1 MKLLVC
7 AVLIASAAFGQ
18 SFQGSLRG
26 QVKDPADAAVP
37 LAKLT
42 LTDEGT
48 KVSRSTAVNEIGE
61 FIFAS
66 VTPATYTISAEAPGF
81 KRLERHGIVVSTQTA
96 VTVDLKLVVGQVSEK
111 VDVVAE
117 SPLLLVADASTG
129 QVIDQQKIVDLPN
142 LGRNPFFTAKL
153 AETVVLTGEPT
164 SNRMQDQN
172 GNSEISIAGGPVR
185 TNNYLIDG
193 ISITDATNRAVVL
206 PSPEAVQEV
215 KLQSNTYDAEVGRTG
230 GGTINTVLRSGTNS
244 IHGSGLGYFR
254 QTSWLANNYF
264 SNRAGE
270 ALPDEPF
277 RNYAGSL
284 GGPVYIPKVYDGRNR
299 TFFFATVEGYRMYD
313 AAGTTEAVPTKLE
326 RSGDFSQSRA
336 TTGNGLQLI
345 YDPLN
350 LTPDGART
358 PFPGNVI
365 PAQRLSKVGQN
376 LAKYFPDPNIATSS
390 YGAGN
395 FNSSTAGFNHADQ
408 YTAKVDHEFASW
420 IRASASYIHQTTQEP
435 PGYRWWGASVASPG
449 QTLLDRQSE
458 STQANTTITPQPTTV
473 IAIRWGFNR
482 FWSKQGPTSL
492 GYDLTSLGLPASLV
506 SATRNPAFPSVTMS
520 DFASFGGG
528 GTNQDVWYQRN
539 FSAVVSKFQGKHIL
553 KAGFD
558 FRTLH
563 DFGDPSVGPSSFSF
577 DDVFTRANPQSTTPG
592 TGSSLAALLLGYPS
606 GGSQTLGNKFNDY
619 VRYWGAF
626 FHDDFRVTRR
636 LTLNLGI
643 RLEHES
649 GVAEQGN
656 KFITGFDPNAVSPLQ
671 SGISNL
677 TVNGTVLYA
686 GVNGSPTHTFNPLGV
701 KPGPRFGFAYA
712 ADSKTA
718 VRGGYGIFWAPLP
731 FNLQN
736 TLGYAQSTPIVTS
749 SDGNATPAASLDNPY
764 PNGLLQPGGNSAG
777 GLAGIGQ
784 SISVFDRNTRSG
796 GYVQQFSADLQR
808 EVGAGFVITA
818 GFIGSHTLHL
828 VENGRNINQLNPSYL
843 SQGSALTQKVS
854 NPFYQ
859 HGGTLNIGSA
869 TVTQAQLLLPFPQ
882 FSGVTLQDSDSSS
895 ARYTAG
901 YVRVQRRFAQGLTLL
916 VSYTRSRNYDQTYG
930 LNFLTGN
937 AFSTGAGGPQNA
949 YDRNGEWAVSNNDT
963 PNRFTTAITY
973 ELPFGR
979 HKALLSHSRAA
990 DLVVGGWSLN
1000 VVGTA
1005 QSGYPLTITQPNS
1018 NSVFGASYQ
1027 RPNVTGVSP
1036 SVNASFAQRLDGWIN
1051 PAAFSQAAQFTFGN
1065 APRTLGLRGPGQANW
1080 DVSVFKTFAITER
1093 LKAQVRGEAL
1103 NATNT
1108 PMFGYPNT
1116 QYTNPQFG
1124 VISEQ
1129 MNYARMIQLGI
1140 RLFL

>member
-1 MKLLVC
+1 M
-7 AVLIASAAFGQ
+7 
-18 SFQGSLRG
+18 
-26 QVKDPADAAVP
+26 
-37 LAKLT
+37 
-42 LTDEGT
+42 
-48 KVSRSTAVNEIGE
+48 
-61 FIFAS
+61 
-66 VTPATYTISAEAPGF
+66 
-81 KRLERHGIVVSTQTA
+81 
-96 VTVDLKLVVGQVSEK
+96 
-111 VDVVAE
+111 
-117 SPLLLVADASTG
+117 
-129 QVIDQQKIVDLPN
+129 
-142 LGRNPFFTAKL
+142 
-153 AETVVLTGEPT
+153 
-164 SNRMQDQN
+164 N
-172 GNSEISIAGGPVR
+172 GA
-185 TNNYLIDG
+185 
-193 ISITDATNRAVVL
+193 
-206 PSPEAVQEV
+206 
-215 KLQSNTYDAEVGRTG
+215 
-230 GGTINTVLRSGTNS
+230 
-244 IHGSGLGYFR
+244 
-254 QTSWLANNYF
+254 
-264 SNRAGE
+264 
-270 ALPDEPF
+270 
-277 RNYAGSL
+277 
-284 GGPVYIPKVYDGRNR
+284 
-299 TFFFATVEGYRMYD
+299 
-313 AAGTTEAVPTKLE
+313 
-326 RSGDFSQSRA
+326 
-336 TTGNGLQLI
+336 
-345 YDPLN
+345 
-350 LTPDGART
+350 
-358 PFPGNVI
+358 
-365 PAQRLSKVGQN
+365 
-376 LAKYFPDPNIATSS
+376 
-390 YGAGN
+390 
-395 FNSSTAGFNHADQ
+395 
-408 YTAKVDHEFASW
+408 
-420 IRASASYIHQTTQEP
+420 
-435 PGYRWWGASVASPG
+435 
-449 QTLLDRQSE
+449 
-458 STQANTTITPQPTTV
+458 
-473 IAIRWGFNR
+473 
-482 FWSKQGPTSL
+482 
-492 GYDLTSLGLPASLV
+492 
-506 SATRNPAFPSVTMS
+506 
-520 DFASFGGG
+520 
-528 GTNQDVWYQRN
+528 
-539 FSAVVSKFQGKHIL
+539 
-553 KAGFD
+553 
-558 FRTLH
+558 
-563 DFGDPSVGPSSFSF
+563 
-577 DDVFTRANPQSTTPG
+577 
-592 TGSSLAALLLGYPS
+592 
-606 GGSQTLGNKFNDY
+606 
-619 VRYWGAF
+619 
-626 FHDDFRVTRR
+626 
-636 LTLNLGI
+636 
-643 RLEHES
+643 
-649 GVAEQGN
+649 
-656 KFITGFDPNAVSPLQ
+656 
-671 SGISNL
+671 
-677 TVNGTVLYA
+677 VLYA

-764 PNGLLQPGGNSAG
+764 PNG
-777 GLAGIGQ
+777 
-784 SISVFDRNTRSG
+784 NTRSG

-916 VSYTRSRNYDQTYG
+916 VSYTRSRNYDETYG

-937 AFSTGAGGPQNA
+937 AFSTGASGPQNA

-1108 PMFGYPNT
+1108 PMFAYPNT

-1129 MNYARMIQLGI
+1129 MNYSRMIQLGI